1 MIAIETK
8 GMIGSKIPPRAM
20 WLTLLDSAKKEIE
33 SELVPFADSYN
44 VSTLVVKMTIVLIN
58 INWCLTGSRSVS
70 HGGLSRTIEQQYL
83 QRQHLT

>member
-44 VSTLVVKMTIVLIN
+44 VSTLVVKMTIVLIKYQLVFDRKPFCQP
-58 INWCLTGSRSVS
+58 WRSF
-70 HGGLSRTIEQQYL
+70 QNN
-83 QRQHLT
+83 

>member
-44 VSTLVVKMTIVLIN
+44 VSTLVVKMTIVLIKYQFVFDRKPFCQP
-58 INWCLTGSRSVS
+58 WRSF
-70 HGGLSRTIEQQYL
+70 QNN
-83 QRQHLT
+83 

>member
-44 VSTLVVKMTIVLIN
+44 VSTLVVKMTIVVIKYQLVFDRKPFCQP
-58 INWCLTGSRSVS
+58 WRSF
-70 HGGLSRTIEQQYL
+70 QNN
-83 QRQHLT
+83 

>member
-1 MIAIETK
+1 MMAIETK

-44 VSTLVVKMTIVLIN
+44 VSTLVVKMTIVVIKYQLVFDRKPFCQP
-58 INWCLTGSRSVS
+58 WRSF
-70 HGGLSRTIEQQYL
+70 QNN
-83 QRQHLT
+83 